1 MSRQRVALPTPPSA
15 VRLRTAQPLV
25 EPVHAA
31 PPLLQAS
38 APASHEMK
46 AVPREERPAATAR
59 GNPRVEADNAV
70 MTLLESLR
78 TTFEELEQR
87 RRQSLADMQQA
98 AIELAVA
105 IAARIVRTAIDRDQF
120 QVAELAAE
128 LVSRLSARGPVVVS
142 LHPADLALLER
153 QLQGRPVPWGA
164 DVRVTVH
171 ADSTLE
177 RGSCRAAAPDLELL
191 SDVQLHVADIREAL
205 LESMEDAQTER
216 RQAKAGDRNLRRFP
230 DRRETA

>member
-1 MSRQRVALPTPPSA
+1 MSRQRVALPVSPSA
-15 VRLRTAQPLV
+15 VRLRTAQPPADLV
-25 EPVHAA
+25 HSVA
-31 PPLLQAS
+31 PTSP
-38 APASHEMK
+38 APAAASRNIE
-46 AVPREERPAATAR
+46 AVLSTANER
-59 GNPRVEADNAV
+59 GNTQVGVDDAV
-70 MTLLESLR
+70 TTLLESLR

-87 RRQSLADMQQA
+87 RRQSLADMQQT

-105 IAARIVRTAIDRDQF
+105 IAARIVRTVIDRDEF

-128 LVSRLSARGPVVVS
+128 MVSRLSARGPVVVS
-142 LHPADLALLER
+142 LHPADLALFER
-153 QLQGRPVPWGA
+153 QLQGRPVPWGT
-164 DVRVTVH
+164 DVRVTVQ

-216 RQAKAGDRNLRRFP
+216 RQAQAGDRNLRRFP